1 MQQGFYSSNTI
12 SMCLVLLPHSNAL
25 VRFHVQ
31 NRLWKKLLFLTSWN
45 WVSLSRKHTT
55 PVAILPL
62 SLITSFHLS
71 LYIWQISSPT
81 YQIHYSILLM
91 IVVCVL
97 FLLLWFFFFFC
108 VVEIPKNKVEED
120 TVVGG
125 NNGFWTPFCFLV
137 ATHQKA
143 FLNGPIAF

>member
-97 FLLLWFFFFFC
+97 FLLLWFFFFFLC
-108 VVEIPKNKVEED
+108 CRNPKEQGWRRHCCGRKQ
-120 TVVGG
+120 
-125 NNGFWTPFCFLV
+125 WFLDS
-137 ATHQKA
+137 
-143 FLNGPIAF
+143 FLFSCCDPSKSLS